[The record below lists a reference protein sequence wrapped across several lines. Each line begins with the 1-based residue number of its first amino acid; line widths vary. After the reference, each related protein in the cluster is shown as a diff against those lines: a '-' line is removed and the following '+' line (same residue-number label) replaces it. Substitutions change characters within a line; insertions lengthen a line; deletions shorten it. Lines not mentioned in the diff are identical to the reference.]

1 MHNTSMW
8 LIFLAL
14 GCKAENIVGV
24 IVAYWLIGKVVGAE
38 RFNDGV
44 KVNIVIGDVVW
55 DAVCCCCPQA
65 GSDQ

>member
-1 MHNTSMW
+1 M
-8 LIFLAL
+8 
-14 GCKAENIVGV
+14 GV

-55 DAVCCCCPQA
+55 DAVSCCCPQA

>member
-1 MHNTSMW
+1 MW

-24 IVAYWLIGKVVGAE
+24 IVAYWLIEKVVGAE

-44 KVNIVIGDVVW
+44 KVNIVIGM
-55 DAVCCCCPQA
+55 
-65 GSDQ
+65 

>member
-1 MHNTSMW
+1 MW

-24 IVAYWLIGKVVGAE
+24 IVAYWLTEKVVGAE

-55 DAVCCCCPQA
+55 DAVCYCCPQA